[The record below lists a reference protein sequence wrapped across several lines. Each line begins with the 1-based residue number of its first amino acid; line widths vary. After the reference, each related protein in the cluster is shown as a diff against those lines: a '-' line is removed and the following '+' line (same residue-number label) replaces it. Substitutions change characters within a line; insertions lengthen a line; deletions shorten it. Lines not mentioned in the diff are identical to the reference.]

1 MTISQVSGY
10 GNYLYLYQSY
20 SSPQFN
26 NWNNYGYSTPIF
38 RGAESKPIMQQ
49 PLKQDTVQISAEKEI
64 KNKQKEGL
72 STGAKWAIGLA
83 TTAAAVY
90 GCIVGHRML
99 TKPSIEKVAKN
110 FSEIFRRD
118 VSKEEAQKIIND
130 YKKLLDIEDTEKF
143 IKEAFEQVK
152 KDYGYEKIPIKL
164 EVNKV
169 KDYLGSSDATWCGE
183 EGILSINTL
192 IDKNGK
198 VLNTNKRVRK
208 NLLQTIMHEFQHV
221 KQDEIAYRTS
231 RNEIVK
237 AILEKNT
244 NQQDLIHSIEN
255 ILSKKSKIEIEA
267 KKLNMPIEECKKQYE
282 KILENL
288 KSGKYSFDKIKFDT
302 NTKIGLDDLFK
313 EYSKFT
319 TDSKEYELGQ
329 KYIQNTKNYIKSGVD
344 RKGYENQILEA
355 EAFRTEKKFEE
366 IYNYFA
372 NKWRIPFFQ

>member
-1 MTISQVSGY
+1 MTIPQVSGY
-10 GNYLYLYQSY
+10 GNYLYPYQAY
-20 SSPQFN
+20 TPLQFN
-26 NWNNYGYSTPIF
+26 NWNNYEYSTPVF
-38 RGAESKPIMQQ
+38 KSAEYQPVIQQ
-49 PLKQDTVQISAEKEI
+49 PLSQDTVQNSAEKEI
-64 KNKQKEGL
+64 KTKKKEGL
-72 STGAKWAIGLA
+72 STGAKWAIGIAGTALA
-83 TTAAAVY
+83 TY
-90 GCIVGHRML
+90 GCVVGHRML
-99 TKPSIEKVAKN
+99 NKPSIEKVAKN

-118 VSKEEAQKIIND
+118 VSKEEAKKIIND
-130 YKKLLDIEDTEKF
+130 YKKLLDIKDTEKF

-183 EGILSINTL
+183 KGILSINIL

-237 AILEKNT
+237 AILEKKT

-267 KKLNMPIEECKKQYE
+267 RKLNISVEECKKQYE
-282 KILENL
+282 KILEDL

-302 NTKIGLDDLFK
+302 NNKIGLDDLFK
-313 EYSKFT
+313 DYSKFT
-319 TDSKEYELGQ
+319 TGSKEYELGQ
-329 KYIQNTKNYIKSGVD
+329 KYIQNTKNYIKSGID
-344 RKGYENQILEA
+344 RNGYENQILEA

-372 NKWRIPFFQ
+372 NIWRIPFFQ